1 MKMRTMILVGIMLL
15 LSLALLARDKS
26 TQNLLSFDI
35 SPNPMDSACEISVEF
50 VEQTSITLVIMNER
64 GQTVKTIYSGPVHKN
79 GTFKWERDDAAGN
92 WVPSGTYQAVI
103 NYQSRYTSTKKTL
116 ILK

>member
-1 MKMRTMILVGIMLL
+1 MILAGIMLL
-15 LSLALLARDKS
+15 LSLALFAKS
-26 TQNLLSFDI
+26 AQNLLSFDI

-50 VEQTSITLVIMNER
+50 VDSTAITLVIMNER

-79 GTFKWERDDAAGN
+79 ATFKWERDDAAGN
-92 WVPSGTYQAVI
+92 WVPSGTYLAVI